1 MLKKRILSFLG
12 AAALTAAL
20 TFAVV
25 SLSPSN
31 GFTSGT
37 MQEGLCYEATGVAP
51 DAIVASVAGNGASAD
66 LIAYWIG
73 YDVSYLDSY
82 MQYYTGSSLDWDYTL
97 SDGTNITDYI
107 KSNVYSS
114 VKQHLVLENL
124 ANKYGV
130 TLTEGQESAMAD
142 SDQTYI
148 DQYGSEE
155 AFEEEIAKL
164 GMRRET
170 YDRVA
175 RSNYLYQNLY
185 QLYNTEGSA
194 LYASDEDLAV
204 YAADQNYITADHIL
218 LSTKDLTTGE
228 ALTDEQ
234 KAEKKALAE
243 EIKQKLDAC
252 EGDIDELTAL
262 FQELADQYS
271 EDPGRETYPTG
282 YTFTTGS
289 MVQEF
294 EDAAYALSEG
304 EVSEVVESSFGY
316 HILLRLPLDKSA
328 AADEVREE
336 YFTNFIAEQ
345 VDAATMATS
354 ADYDKL
360 DPQALYEAIVAA
372 QAEG

>member
-1 MLKKRILSFLG
+1 MIKKRLLSFLG
-12 AAALTAAL
+12 AAAITAAL

-51 DAIVASVAGNGASAD
+51 DAIVASLNGNGASAD
-66 LIAYWIG
+66 LVAYWIG
-73 YDVSYLDSY
+73 YDVSYLNSY
-82 MQYYTGSSLDWDYTL
+82 MQYYTGSSINWDDTL
-97 SDGTNITDYI
+97 SDGMSVADYV
-107 KSNVYSS
+107 KASVLSS

-130 TLTEGQESAMAD
+130 TLTEGQESARAD

-185 QLYNTEGSA
+185 ELYNTEGSA

-262 FQELADQYS
+262 FPELADQYS

-304 EVSEVVESSFGY
+304 EVSEVVESSLGY
-316 HILLRLPLDKSA
+316 HILLRLPLDKAA

-345 VDAATMATS
+345 VDAAAMATS

-360 DPQALYEAIVAA
+360 DPQTIYEAILAA

>member
-1 MLKKRILSFLG
+1 MIKKRLLSFLG
-12 AAALTAAL
+12 AAAITAAL

-25 SLSPSN
+25 TLSPSN

-142 SDQTYI
+142 SDQSYI

-271 EDPGRETYPTG
+271 EDPGRESYPTG

-372 QAEG
+372 QMG

>member
-1 MLKKRILSFLG
+1 MIKKRLLSFLG
-12 AAALTAAL
+12 AAAIAAAL

-37 MQEGLCYEATGVAP
+37 IHSGLCYEATGVAP
-51 DAIVASVAGNGASAD
+51 DAIVASLNGNGASAD
-66 LIAYWIG
+66 LVAYWIG
-73 YDVSYLDSY
+73 YDVSYLNSY
-82 MQYYTGSSLDWDYTL
+82 MQYYTGSSINWDDTL
-97 SDGTNITDYI
+97 SDGMSVADYV
-107 KSNVYSS
+107 KASVLSS

-175 RSNYLYQNLY
+175 RSNYLYQDLY
-185 QLYNTEGSA
+185 ELYNTEGSA

-304 EVSEVVESSFGY
+304 EVSEVVESSLGY

-345 VDAATMATS
+345 VDAAAMATS

-360 DPQALYEAIVAA
+360 DPQTIYEAIVAA

>member
-1 MLKKRILSFLG
+1 MIKKRLLSFLG
-12 AAALTAAL
+12 AAAITAAL
-20 TFAVV
+20 AFAVV
-25 SLSPSN
+25 TLSPSN

-252 EGDIDELTAL
+252 EGDVDELTAL

-294 EDAAYALSEG
+294 ENAAYALSEG

-328 AADEVREE
+328 AADEVRDE
-336 YFTNFIAEQ
+336 YFSNFIAEQ
-345 VDAATMATS
+345 VDAAAMATS

-360 DPQALYEAIVAA
+360 DPQTIYEAIVAA

>member
-1 MLKKRILSFLG
+1 MIKKRLLSFLG
-12 AAALTAAL
+12 AAAITAAL
-20 TFAVV
+20 AFAVV
-25 SLSPSN
+25 TFSPSN

-51 DAIVASVAGNGASAD
+51 DAIVASVNGNGASAD

-155 AFEEEIAKL
+155 AFEAEIAKL

-170 YDRVA
+170 YDRIS

-204 YAADQNYITADHIL
+204 YAAEQNYITADHIL

-234 KAEKKALAE
+234 KAEKKALAD

-252 EGDIDELTAL
+252 EGDLDELTAL

-271 EDPGRETYPTG
+271 EDPGRESYPTG

-360 DPQALYEAIVAA
+360 DPQALYNAILTA
-372 QAEG
+372 QTEG

>member
-1 MLKKRILSFLG
+1 MIKKRLLSFLG
-12 AAALTAAL
+12 AAAITAAL

-51 DAIVASVAGNGASAD
+51 DAIVASLNGNGASAD
-66 LIAYWIG
+66 LVAYWIG

-142 SDQTYI
+142 SDQSYI

-155 AFEEEIAKL
+155 AFEAEIAKL

-345 VDAATMATS
+345 VDAAAMATS

-372 QAEG
+372 QMG

>member
-1 MLKKRILSFLG
+1 MIKKRLLSFLG
-12 AAALTAAL
+12 AAAITAAL

-51 DAIVASVAGNGASAD
+51 DAIVASLNGNGASAD
-66 LIAYWIG
+66 LVAYWIG
-73 YDVSYLDSY
+73 YDVSYLNSY
-82 MQYYTGSSLDWDYTL
+82 MQYYTGSSINWDDTL
-97 SDGTNITDYI
+97 SDGMSVADYV
-107 KSNVYSS
+107 KASVLSS

-124 ANKYGV
+124 ASKYGV
-130 TLTEGQESAMAD
+130 TLTAEQESAMAD
-142 SDQTYI
+142 SDQSYI

-155 AFEEEIAKL
+155 AFEAEIAKL

-185 QLYNTEGSA
+185 ELYNTEGSA
-194 LYASDEDLAV
+194 LFASDEDLAV
-204 YAADQNYITADHIL
+204 YAAEQNYITADHIL
-218 LSTKDLTTGE
+218 LATKNMTTGE

-304 EVSEVVESSFGY
+304 EVSEVVESSLGY

-345 VDAATMATS
+345 VDAAAMATS

-360 DPQALYEAIVAA
+360 DPQTIYEAILAA

>member
-1 MLKKRILSFLG
+1 MIKKRLLSFLG
-12 AAALTAAL
+12 AAAITAAL
-20 TFAVV
+20 AFAVV

-51 DAIVASVAGNGASAD
+51 DAIVASLNGNGASAD
-66 LIAYWIG
+66 LVAYWIG

-82 MQYYTGSSLDWDYTL
+82 MQYYTGSSLDWDYNL

-345 VDAATMATS
+345 VDAATMVTS

-372 QAEG
+372 QMG

>member
-1 MLKKRILSFLG
+1 MIKKRLLSFLG
-12 AAALTAAL
+12 AAAITAAL

-51 DAIVASVAGNGASAD
+51 DAIVASLNGNGASAD
-66 LIAYWIG
+66 LVAYWIG

-304 EVSEVVESSFGY
+304 EVSEIVESSLGY

-345 VDAATMATS
+345 VDAAAMATS

-360 DPQALYEAIVAA
+360 DPQTIYEAIVAA

>member
-1 MLKKRILSFLG
+1 MIKKRLLSFLG
-12 AAALTAAL
+12 AAAITAAL

-124 ANKYGV
+124 AAKYGV

-170 YDRVA
+170 YDRIA

-204 YAADQNYITADHIL
+204 YAAEQNYITADHIL

-304 EVSEVVESSFGY
+304 EVSEIVESSFGY

-372 QAEG
+372 QMG

>member
-1 MLKKRILSFLG
+1 MIKKRLLSFLG
-12 AAALTAAL
+12 AAAITAAL

-51 DAIVASVAGNGASAD
+51 DAIVASLNGNGASAD
-66 LIAYWIG
+66 LVAYWIG
-73 YDVSYLDSY
+73 YDVSYLNSY
-82 MQYYTGSSLDWDYTL
+82 MQYYTGSSINWDDTL
-97 SDGTNITDYI
+97 SDGMSVADYV
-107 KSNVYSS
+107 KASVLSS

-124 ANKYGV
+124 ASKYDV
-130 TLTEGQESAMAD
+130 TLAAEQEAAMAE
-142 SDQTYI
+142 SDQSYI

-155 AFEEEIAKL
+155 AFEAEIAKL

-271 EDPGRETYPTG
+271 EDPGRESYPTG

-304 EVSEVVESSFGY
+304 EVSEVVESSLGY

-345 VDAATMATS
+345 VDAAAMATS

-360 DPQALYEAIVAA
+360 DPQTIYEAIVAA